1 MKDTSLILPYG
12 EKGNIIDIKIYKQKT
27 INIIIYIVSKKK
39 IKLGD
44 KISGRHGNKGIIS
57 RIEKNENMPY
67 LQDGTIVDIELN
79 YSY

>member
-1 MKDTSLILPYG
+1 MPYG
-12 EKGNIIDIKIYKQKT
+12 EKGNIIDIKIIKQKT
-27 INIIIYIVSKKK
+27 INIIIYLLNKKQ

-57 RIEKNENMPY
+57 RIVKNEDMPF
-67 LQDGTIVDIELN
+67 LQDGTIVDIELD